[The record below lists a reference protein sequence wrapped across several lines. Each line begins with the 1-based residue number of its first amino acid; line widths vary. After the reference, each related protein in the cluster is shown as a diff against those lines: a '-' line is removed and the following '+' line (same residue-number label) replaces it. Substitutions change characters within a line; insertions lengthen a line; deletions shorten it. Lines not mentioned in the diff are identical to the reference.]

1 MQQPARRLRTTLASV
16 VLAAFLANLTLPA
29 VALAQGGSTSNVQR
43 GQEYYEQSR
52 FDEAI
57 GLLKDLVDR
66 GALQGEDLQHA
77 RELLARSYVKKG
89 YPVQGKEMF
98 KAILR
103 SNPQW
108 RPDPIRVPPDET
120 AVFEQ
125 AMKEFTAEAA
135 GGTPPAPGEPTP
147 PASTTPATPPAATPP
162 TPAPATP
169 PPAARPTPTPASSIV
184 PSAAKPEG
192 KKSNKMV
199 WYLVGGAVVLGGIA
213 AAAAGGGGGG
223 GETPPLPPVLP
234 AFPTPPVP

>member
-1 MQQPARRLRTTLASV
+1 MHAARRPSRTIALVLLTAYFTNCLLPSV
-16 VLAAFLANLTLPA
+16 S
-29 VALAQGGSTSNVQR
+29 LAQGTSNVQK

-66 GALQGEDLQHA
+66 GALQGDDLQHA

-103 SNPQW
+103 ANPQW

-125 AMKEFTAEAA
+125 ALKEYTTEGAS
-135 GGTPPAPGEPTP
+135 AP
-147 PASTTPATPPAATPP
+147 PP
-162 TPAPATP
+162 TPAVTTP
-169 PPAARPTPTPASSIV
+169 PPAATTPPPTESVPPAEKPRPEKPRKEKRSEPTPA
-184 PSAAKPEG
+184 AAILPGESG
-192 KKSNKMV
+192 GEKKSSKKL
-199 WYLVGGAVVLGGIA
+199 WYIVGGVVVLGGIA

-223 GETPPLPPVLP
+223 GSKSDPVLAGFP
-234 AFPTPPVP
+234 GPPTP

>member
-1 MQQPARRLRTTLASV
+1 MHAARRRSSTIAIVL
-16 VLAAFLANLTLPA
+16 LAAHLINAIAPA
-29 VALAQGGSTSNVQR
+29 ASFAQGPSDVAK

-57 GLLKDLVDR
+57 GLRKDLVDR
-66 GALQGEDLQHA
+66 GALQGDDLQHA

-125 AMKEFTAEAA
+125 ALKEFTTEGA
-135 GGTPPAPGEPTP
+135 GAPPPG
-147 PASTTPATPPAATPP
+147 PAAALRSPECP
-162 TPAPATP
+162 WKV
-169 PPAARPTPTPASSIV
+169 RVGENS
-184 PSAAKPEG
+184 PS
-192 KKSNKMV
+192 
-199 WYLVGGAVVLGGIA
+199 L
-213 AAAAGGGGGG
+213 
-223 GETPPLPPVLP
+223 
-234 AFPTPPVP
+234 

>member
-1 MQQPARRLRTTLASV
+1 MRYPVRRPSPTIAVLLLIATLGNTA
-16 VLAAFLANLTLPA
+16 LPS
-29 VALAQGGSTSNVQR
+29 LSFAQGGASNVAK

-66 GALQGEDLQHA
+66 GALQGDDLQHA

-103 SNPQW
+103 TNPAW

-125 AMKEFTAEAA
+125 ALKEYTSESA
-135 GGTPPAPGEPTP
+135 GGATPTPGGATP
-147 PASTTPATPPAATPP
+147 PASA
-162 TPAPATP
+162 P
-169 PPAARPTPTPASSIV
+169 PPASSEPVSPPPSTRPEPTPASAIV
-184 PSAAKPEG
+184 PAEG
-192 KKSNKMV
+192 GHKKSSKML
-199 WYLVGGAVVLGGIA
+199 WYIIGGVVLVGGI

-223 GETPPLPPVLP
+223 GGSSTPQPLPG
-234 AFPTPPVP
+234 FPGPPGP

>member
-1 MQQPARRLRTTLASV
+1 MQQPARRLRTTLASGLL
-16 VLAAFLANLTLPA
+16 LAHLANFLLPA
-29 VALAQGGSTSNVQR
+29 TSLAQGGQTSNVQR

-98 KAILR
+98 KGILR
-103 SNPQW
+103 ANPQW

-125 AMKEFTAEAA
+125 ALKEFTAEAA
-135 GGTPPAPGEPTP
+135 TPTP
-147 PASTTPATPPAATPP
+147 PVPGETPPGTTTTPPVVTPPAA
-162 TPAPATP
+162 P
-169 PPAARPTPTPASSIV
+169 PPVAKPTPTPASAIV
-184 PSAAKPEG
+184 PSAAKPEGG

-223 GETPPLPPVLP
+223 GGETPPPPVLP
-234 AFPTPPVP
+234 GFPATP

>member
-1 MQQPARRLRTTLASV
+1 MHAARRPSRTIAI
-16 VLAAFLANLTLPA
+16 VLLSAYLTNCLLPA
-29 VALAQGGSTSNVQR
+29 ASFAQGPSNVQK

-66 GALQGEDLQHA
+66 GALQGDDLQHA

-125 AMKEFTAEAA
+125 ALKEFTSEGA
-135 GGTPPAPGEPTP
+135 GATPPAPAATTP
-147 PASTTPATPPAATPP
+147 PPVVAPQTTPPPSSVPPAAEKPEKP
-162 TPAPATP
+162 KKEEKP
-169 PPAARPTPTPASSIV
+169 RNEPTPASALL
-184 PSAAKPEG
+184 PGESAGE
-192 KKSNKMV
+192 KKSNKKL
-199 WYLVGGAVVLGGIA
+199 WYIVGGAVLVGGIA

-223 GETPPLPPVLP
+223 GGAPPRSPLPGFPG
-234 AFPTPPVP
+234 APTP

>member
-1 MQQPARRLRTTLASV
+1 MSRPPHRGRSAIVGALLAGQLVSG
-16 VLAAFLANLTLPA
+16 FLPA
-29 VALAQGGSTSNVQR
+29 ISAAQSGGAPNVAK

-66 GALQGEDLQHA
+66 GALQGDDLLHA

-103 SNPQW
+103 TNPQW

-125 AMKEFTAEAA
+125 ALKEATAEGAGGPPPPTP
-135 GGTPPAPGEPTP
+135 GGTPPPE
-147 PASTTPATPPAATPP
+147 ATPPATS
-162 TPAPATP
+162 APVSPP
-169 PPAARPTPTPASSIV
+169 PPAPKPAPTPASALV
-184 PSAAKPEG
+184 PESGEG
-192 KKSNKMV
+192 KKSNKKL
-199 WYLVGGAVVLGGIA
+199 WYIVGGAVLLGGIA

-223 GETPPLPPVLP
+223 GSS
-234 AFPTPPVP
+234 APTPLAGFPGPPGP

>member
-1 MQQPARRLRTTLASV
+1 MRYPVRRPSSTIAILLLIAH
-16 VLAAFLANLTLPA
+16 L
-29 VALAQGGSTSNVQR
+29 GSTALPSLSFAQAGSSNVAK

-66 GALQGEDLQHA
+66 GALQGDDLQHA

-98 KAILR
+98 KAILQA
-103 SNPQW
+103 NPQW

-125 AMKEFTAEAA
+125 ALKEYTTESS
-135 GGTPPAPGEPTP
+135 GGTPPAPGE
-147 PASTTPATPPAATPP
+147 
-162 TPAPATP
+162 TP
-169 PPAARPTPTPASSIV
+169 PPATTPPATTTEPAAPAPSAPRPRPTPASALM
-184 PSAAKPEG
+184 PESAEG
-192 KKSNKMV
+192 KKSNKKL
-199 WYLVGGAVVLGGIA
+199 WYIVGGVVLVGGIA

-223 GETPPLPPVLP
+223 GGS
-234 AFPTPPVP
+234 AAPTPLAGFPGPPGS